1 MESLLQPDPK
11 SSHQITTQKG
21 QPFVS
26 FLSDIP
32 KLPKFEPAI
41 NNNVSMNNHKRPP
54 PSKGLTIAKKFNE
67 NISLV
72 PHELSTIVEADS
84 QLSNKMV
91 NGLTS
96 PNSDS
101 SKSLSPLKD
110 VELFLPQASTEPIQQ
125 LCSKM
130 FCDIN
135 KARPIEPLSTTN
147 GKNEMYPPNST
158 SSHSKSGSCEI
169 SCERISHNLLDSSKH
184 TSSSSDDIETIE
196 AMLKS
201 IGMEWAIPTLHKT
214 KEALALSSSSS
225 SLELSQKNKLFGNDS
240 STSDI
245 NLKAFLSKQLYKKLS
260 SSTLISDTSP
270 VSILGEI
277 SVFSDNHSH
286 PKERQRTSTPLTS
299 KNSSKSKEGAAF
311 SMESDISSVNNVTT

>member
-11 SSHQITTQKG
+11 SSHQITTQKE

-41 NNNVSMNNHKRPP
+41 DNISLNNHKRPP

-84 QLSNKMV
+84 QLSTKMV
-91 NGLTS
+91 NGVTS
-96 PNSDS
+96 PSSDS
-101 SKSLSPLKD
+101 SKRLSPLKD
-110 VELFLPQASTEPIQQ
+110 IELFLPQASTEPIQQ
-125 LCSKM
+125 SSKM
-130 FCDIN
+130 FCDIT
-135 KARPIEPLSTTN
+135 KARPTDPLSTTN
-147 GKNEMYPPNST
+147 GKNEMYPINSS
-158 SSHSKSGSCEI
+158 SSHSKSGTCEI
-169 SCERISHNLLDSSKH
+169 SCERISHSLLDSSKQ

-277 SVFSDNHSH
+277 SVFSDNYSH
-286 PKERQRTSTPLTS
+286 PKDRQRTSTPLTS

-311 SMESDISSVNNVTT
+311 LMESDISSVNNATS